1 MNEHTNGSIRGR
13 VNGMSLRI
21 CHMYPDL
28 LNLYSDTGNLIAMKY
43 RLQQRGINV
52 EIEECFAGMPLRA
65 ADYDLIFIGGG
76 QDFEEEV
83 LLRDL
88 IGRKSVELR
97 HAIQAGMPVLAICG
111 GYQLLGQYYK
121 TAAGRQLDF
130 TGALNLYTV
139 GGEKRLIGNMQ
150 FETRTGLSVVGFENH
165 SGRTYLGEDLSPLGR
180 MVHGY
185 GNNGEDQSEGV
196 RYLNVYGSYAH
207 GPLLPKNPALCD
219 EILQMAL
226 EYKYGYAVELTPL
239 NDSEEQRAHHYM
251 IKRLKA

>member
-1 MNEHTNGSIRGR
+1 MNEHTNGPMRR
-13 VNGMSLRI
+13 HVNGMSLRI

-28 LNLYSDTGNLIAMKY
+28 LNLYSDIGNLTAMRY
-43 RLQQRGINV
+43 RLQQRGIGV

-111 GYQLLGQYYK
+111 GYQLLGQYYR

-165 SGRTYLGEDLSPLGR
+165 SGRTYLGANLSPLGR
-180 MVHGY
+180 MVHGH
-185 GNNGEDQSEGV
+185 GNNGEDKSEGV
-196 RYLNVYGSYAH
+196 RYLNVYGTYAH

-226 EYKYGYAVELTPL
+226 EHKYRRAVELMPL
-239 NDSEEQRAHHYM
+239 EDGAEMRAHHYM
-251 IKRLKA
+251 LKRLKA